1 MLTLPALYADAL
13 AVVGLYDSAKAP
25 AFMRDRALAD
35 INGSLQLMQLAGE
48 DFYSR
53 EEITVTVPEA
63 EIFAALPEAVQRVL
77 EPVRMNNRPLIKL
90 DTRSQFRDFGAL
102 YFGTLTTL
110 PPAPPVAYFVEGTRT
125 PGSDPVSLRLYVVP
139 VPEEATELV
148 VPVVQ
153 EPPVY
158 TVPDLT
164 NHAIIPSVPHKYHET
179 ILRPLVRHAM
189 TTSTFFSESD
199 AGRLPDLRA
208 DYQRA
213 LSLLGM
219 AAPAMPAPPAAA
231 LAGGSTDRGG
241 GRP

>member
-13 AVVGLYDSAKAP
+13 AVVGLYDPAKAP

-35 INGSLQLMQLAGE
+35 INGALQLMQLAGE

-53 EEITVTVPEA
+53 EEITVTIPANAGSVN
-63 EIFAALPEAVQRVL
+63 LPETVQRVL

-90 DTRSQFRDFGAL
+90 ETRSQLHDFGAL
-102 YFGTLTTL
+102 YFGTISTL
-110 PPAPPVAYFVEGTRT
+110 DPAPPVAYFVEGTRT
-125 PGSDPVSLRLYVVP
+125 TGNDPVSLRFYVVP
-139 VPEEATELV
+139 TPEEATPLT
-148 VPVVQ
+148 VPVVL

-158 TVPDLT
+158 AVADVSNSAIVP
-164 NHAIIPSVPHKYHET
+164 PVPHKYHET
-179 ILRPLVRHAM
+179 ILRPLVRYSMA
-189 TTSTFFSESD
+189 TSSFYSESD

-231 LAGGSTDRGG
+231 LAGGSTGG
-241 GRP
+241 QGQ

>member
-13 AVVGLYDSAKAP
+13 AVVGLYDPAKAP

-35 INGSLQLMQLAGE
+35 INGALQLMQLAGE

-53 EEITVTVPEA
+53 EEIPVTIPEG
-63 EIFAALPEAVQRVL
+63 IFSVALPGAVQRVL
-77 EPVRMNNRPLIKL
+77 EPIRTSTGRHLIRL
-90 DTRSQFRDFGAL
+90 ETRSQFQDFASLFYGVTSDL
-102 YFGTLTTL
+102 DPG
-110 PPAPPVAYFVEGTRT
+110 PPIAYFVEGTRT
-125 PGSDPVSLRLYVVP
+125 TGNDPVSLRLYVVP
-139 VPEEATELV
+139 TPEESTPLT

-158 TVPDLT
+158 AVADVSNTSIVP
-164 NHAIIPSVPHKYHET
+164 PVPHKYHET
-179 ILRPLVRHAM
+179 ILRPLVRYSMA
-189 TTSTFFSESD
+189 TSSFYSESD

-231 LAGGSTDRGG
+231 LAGGSTQGG
-241 GRP
+241 GQ

>member
-13 AVVGLYDSAKAP
+13 AVVGLYDPAKAP

-35 INGSLQLMQLAGE
+35 INGALQLMQLAGE

-53 EEITVTVPEA
+53 EEITVTIPADAISVN
-63 EIFAALPEAVQRVL
+63 LPATVQRVL
-77 EPVRMNNRPLIKL
+77 EPVRMNSRPLIKL
-90 DTRSQFRDFGAL
+90 ETRSQFHDFGAL
-102 YFGTLTTL
+102 YFGTIATL
-110 PPAPPVAYFVEGTRT
+110 DPAPPVAYFVEGTRT
-125 PGSDPVSLRLYVVP
+125 TGNDPVSLRLYVVP
-139 VPEEATELV
+139 TPEESTPLT

-158 TVPDLT
+158 AVADVSNST
-164 NHAIIPSVPHKYHET
+164 IIPPVPHKYHET
-179 ILRPLVRHAM
+179 ILRPLVRYSMA
-189 TTSTFFSESD
+189 TSSFYSESD

-231 LAGGSTDRGG
+231 LAGGSTQGG
-241 GRP
+241 GQ

>member
-13 AVVGLYDSAKAP
+13 AVVGLYDPAKAP

-35 INGSLQLMQLAGE
+35 INGALQLMQLAGE

-53 EEITVTVPEA
+53 EEITVTIPANTGSVN
-63 EIFAALPEAVQRVL
+63 LPETVQRVL

-90 DTRSQFRDFGAL
+90 ETRSQLHDFGAL
-102 YFGTLTTL
+102 YFGTISTL
-110 PPAPPVAYFVEGTRT
+110 DPAPPVAYFVEGTRT
-125 PGSDPVSLRLYVVP
+125 TGNDPVSLRFYVVP
-139 VPEEATELV
+139 TPEESTPLT

-158 TVPDLT
+158 AVADVSNSAIVP
-164 NHAIIPSVPHKYHET
+164 PVPHKYHET
-179 ILRPLVRHAM
+179 ILRPLVRYSMA
-189 TTSTFFSESD
+189 TSSFYSESD

-219 AAPAMPAPPAAA
+219 AAPAMPPPPAAA
-231 LAGGSTDRGG
+231 LAGGSTGG
-241 GRP
+241 QGQ